1 MAGMQQINSIITHNK
16 FEIFFDS
23 HGTYLPQNFRAKF
36 MRVFEVYNRLCNLTP
51 ESHPNNVLS
60 FEVVKKKKGAAL

>member
-1 MAGMQQINSIITHNK
+1 
-16 FEIFFDS
+16 
-23 HGTYLPQNFRAKF
+23 

-60 FEVVKKKKGAAL
+60 FEVGEKKKGAAL

>member
-1 MAGMQQINSIITHNK
+1 MAH
-16 FEIFFDS
+16 IF
-23 HGTYLPQNFRAKF
+23 LKNCRAKF

-60 FEVVKKKKGAAL
+60 FEVGEKKKARLYDNSLIGEILP